1 MFFQNFGPRKSPIA
15 HDRSPRPHITDLAG
29 IRREIFQQARS
40 AVGSEVRGLRRALRR
55 LIPSKQP
62 MGQLRTQWR
71 CQENS
76 ATASSRS
83 ERPWNF
89 EVFVFRIFGRGHAKT

>member
-1 MFFQNFGPRKSPIA
+1 M
-15 HDRSPRPHITDLAG
+15 
-29 IRREIFQQARS
+29 IFQKFRTRFLPFWRNLRFCVVQA
-40 AVGSEVRGLRRALRR
+40 GSTLGKEVRGLGRALRR

-76 ATASSRS
+76 ETASSRS
-83 ERPWNF
+83 KRPWNF
-89 EVFVFRIFGRGHAKT
+89 EVFVCTLFGDF